1 MNTGIE
7 NNPDKQNISKI
18 YLDNHILEGKI
29 IDILINSIIGI
40 YNIGNTCF
48 INSVIQIL
56 IHCQIFMESFYSKKI
71 AYDNN
76 ISNFIYLFKLNHP
89 IFGNLQNHAQ
99 EFCRILL
106 EDLSKKLNE
115 VKEKLLY
122 KELDYN
128 INSSKKSKQI
138 FHINFCGREN
148 SIISNIFYSQ
158 IMNIFIYECK

>member
-7 NNPDKQNISKI
+7 NNPDKQNIIKI

-29 IDILINSIIGI
+29 IDILINSTIGI

-76 ISNFIYLFKLNHP
+76 PFSISFRLFN
-89 IFGNLQNHAQ
+89 IAVLQN
-99 EFCRILL
+99 I
-106 EDLSKKLNE
+106 
-115 VKEKLLY
+115 
-122 KELDYN
+122 
-128 INSSKKSKQI
+128 
-138 FHINFCGREN
+138 
-148 SIISNIFYSQ
+148 
-158 IMNIFIYECK
+158 